1 MSLRPAGPRP
11 AVIGTCALAGRGI
24 RETQRR
30 LEDGLQMVDEMA
42 RRAGQEGWDL
52 DLVVLPETFA
62 HVDGDDPTRAAQAL
76 DGPIVAAV
84 ARKARAYRTYAT
96 VPWLRNGST
105 IYNSTV
111 LLDRQGQPVGVY
123 HKVYP
128 VVLPDGSLKS
138 GITPG
143 HEFPVFELE
152 FGRVGIQILPST
164 PASTP
169 AGRPSGSRRRSGAPS
184 GGGSTVSA
192 ISAFA
197 YRHGY
202 YVSSSYRAPAVAID
216 PLGHEIARAPQ
227 DRDVA
232 VVRIDPFLDY
242 RILPSRFLWTRG
254 EEIKERYGEEA
265 VDFGWHDAEGSCLP
279 DLPRPGPA
287 HWRDWCAGK
296 AWRPCAS
303 FSTATRWPRTP
314 PAGAWRCLRARL
326 PPKQERLSRRGLGT

>member
-24 RETQRR
+24 RDPQRR

-96 VPWLRNGST
+96 VPLWLRDGST

-128 VVLPDGSLKS
+128 VVMPDGSLEL

-152 FGRVGIQILPST
+152 FGRVGIQICFD
-164 PASTP
+164 ACYD
-169 AGRPSGSRRRSGAPS
+169 AGWEALGEQEAELVLLPS

-202 YVSSSYRAPAVAID
+202 YVVSSSYRAPAVAID

-232 VVRIDPFLDY
+232 VVRIDLDY

-265 VDFGWHDAEGSCLP
+265 VDFGWHDAEGSCLLTSRDP
-279 DLPRPGPA
+279 ALPIGELVRREGLETLREFLDRNA
-287 HWRDWCAGK
+287 VAQNAARGRVAV
-296 AWRPCAS
+296 
-303 FSTATRWPRTP
+303 
-314 PAGAWRCLRARL
+314 PAG
-326 PPKQERLSRRGLGT
+326 

>member
-24 RETQRR
+24 RDPQRR

-96 VPWLRNGST
+96 VPLWLRDGST

-128 VVLPDGSLKS
+128 VVMPDGSLEL

-152 FGRVGIQILPST
+152 FGRVGIQICFD
-164 PASTP
+164 ACYD
-169 AGRPSGSRRRSGAPS
+169 AGWEALGEQEAELVLLPS

-202 YVSSSYRAPAVAID
+202 YVVSSSYRAPAVAID

-232 VVRIDPFLDY
+232 VVRIDLDY

-254 EEIKERYGEEA
+254 EGDQGALRRGGGGLRLA
-265 VDFGWHDAEGSCLP
+265 RRRGALPP
-279 DLPRPGPA
+279 DLPRPGAA
-287 HWRDWCAGK
+287 HR
-296 AWRPCAS
+296 R
-303 FSTATRWPRTP
+303 
-314 PAGAWRCLRARL
+314 AGAPGRPGDPA
-326 PPKQERLSRRGLGT
+326 